1 MLVLAY
7 FGVVLIWA
15 TTPLAIQWSSHGVS
29 FSAAALSRMTLAVL
43 IAVVIDLLFR
53 RKLFSYLKNWKLF
66 FAASLGV
73 FPNMPLVYWSAQF
86 IPSGLIAVIFALSPL
101 ATGLIS
107 WWLLKDN
114 PFTLRRVLS
123 LLIAITGL
131 SLIFYEQ
138 WQLNLQALYGVLGIL
153 TSCFLFS
160 FSSVLVKKLTMT
172 QHSPDAFIQATG
184 ALIFSLPGLW
194 IFWWIQD
201 GHIPDQLPP
210 TEAWASILY
219 LTLVGSLI
227 GAVLF
232 FYVLQRLAAGV
243 VALITLMTPLL
254 ALWLGNVLA
263 DEDLTFQ
270 AKWGVVLVLSGLA
283 CYGSWSIDSLKKI
296 VDQWVLGRLL
306 KVQSKN
312 AAEIYLQEIKSDIEK
327 YK

>member
-29 FSAAALSRMTLAVL
+29 FSAAAMSRMTLAVL
-43 IAVVIDLLFR
+43 IAIAIDLIFR
-53 RKLFSYLKNWKLF
+53 RKLFSYLNNWKLF

-86 IPSGLIAVIFALSPL
+86 IPSGIIAVIFALSPL

-131 SLIFYEQ
+131 SLIFHEQ
-138 WQLNLQALYGVLGIL
+138 WQLDLQALCGVLGIL
-153 TSCFLFS
+153 ASCFLFS
-160 FSSVLVKKLTMT
+160 FSSVLVKKITMT
-172 QHSPDAFIQATG
+172 QNSPDAFIQATG

-201 GHIPDQLPP
+201 GKIPGSLPP

-219 LTLVGSLI
+219 LALVGSLI

-254 ALWLGNVLA
+254 ALWLGNTLA
-263 DEDLTFQ
+263 DEDLSVQ
-270 AKWGVVLVLSGLA
+270 AKWGVLLVLSGLV
-283 CYGSWSIDSLKKI
+283 CYGSWSIGSLKRI
-296 VDQWVLGRLL
+296 VDQWALSRLTRS
-306 KVQSKN
+306 QSKN
-312 AAEIYLQEIKSDIEK
+312 AAEIYLQEIKSDMEK

>member
-86 IPSGLIAVIFALSPL
+86 IPSGVIAVIFALSPL

-131 SLIFYEQ
+131 SLIFHEQ

-153 TSCFLFS
+153 ASCFLFS
-160 FSSVLVKKLTMT
+160 FSSVLVKKITMK
-172 QHSPDAFIQATG
+172 QNSPDAFIQATG

-201 GHIPDQLPP
+201 GQIPDHLPP
-210 TEAWASILY
+210 TEAWVSILY

-232 FYVLQRLAAGV
+232 FYVLQRMAPGV

-254 ALWLGNVLA
+254 ALCLGNLLA
-263 DEDLTFQ
+263 NESLTAQ
-270 AKWGVVLVLSGLA
+270 AKWGVTLVLSGLV
-283 CYGSWSIDSLKKI
+283 CYGSWSIAPLKQ
-296 VDQWVLGRLL
+296 VANQWILHRL
-306 KVQSKN
+306 
-312 AAEIYLQEIKSDIEK
+312 IKSRSVNTVENYIHEVKSDMEK